1 MPVCLQWL
9 GSVFPRRL
17 RRNAQKRGL
26 AWYSV
31 PCVTCCPMY
40 ADGDA
45 DALWRGIPVHCR
57 GAGSRMPDWVFC
69 VNWQVPRP
77 QCTARTV
84 LSDSPGPP
92 RHATGSWRAV

>member
-45 DALWRGIPVHCR
+45 DALWRGIPCPRRGNWYR
-57 GAGSRMPDWVFC
+57 GAGGAV
-69 VNWQVPRP
+69 
-77 QCTARTV
+77 
-84 LSDSPGPP
+84 
-92 RHATGSWRAV
+92 GSGEYEA